1 MNRPATTVLFDLDGT
16 ISDSARGILASLRH
30 AFAVH
35 GLPPLDDATGRSLLG
50 PPFYESLP
58 PLLGEVPLAAVH
70 RTYKEHH
77 DAGACFETSAYP
89 GIGSVLRTL
98 CATRVRLAVATSKP
112 EYRAIQIL
120 QHLGLADCFA
130 VIGGDTADGARG
142 TKALVI
148 ADVLRRLGAP
158 APSEVLMVGDRR
170 HDVDGARAHG
180 IDCIGA
186 GWGYGLDGELAAAGA
201 RTICATPDE
210 LGELLGVAA
219 DAAAS

>member
-1 MNRPATTVLFDLDGT
+1 MFDLDGT
-16 ISDSARGILASLRH
+16 ISDSAAGILASLRH

-35 GLPPLDDATGRSLLG
+35 GLPPLDDATARSLLG

-58 PLLGEVPLAAVH
+58 PLLGDVPLAAVH
-70 RTYKEHH
+70 LTYKEHH
-77 DAGACFETSAYP
+77 DAGACFDTRAYP
-89 GIGSVLRTL
+89 GIDAVLRAL
-98 CATRVRLAVATSKP
+98 CASGTRLAVATSKP

-130 VIGGDTADGARG
+130 VIGGDTTDGARG

-148 ADVLRRLGAP
+148 ADVLRRLGDP
-158 APSEVLMVGDRR
+158 APSQILMVGDRR
-170 HDVDGARAHG
+170 HDVEGARAHG
-180 IDCIGA
+180 IGCVGA

-201 RTICATPDE
+201 RTICASPAE